1 MSYSNQAIMTV
12 EWFKGDVTELS
23 VSPFVNAAL
32 SEKVYSSLEDIM
44 VAITNESGY
53 YRINLQ
59 LAVSVA
65 DK

>member
-53 YRINLQ
+53 YRINLR